1 MDGQNHE
8 LARVR
13 EQSLARESRGRR
25 WVGELRGTRRRDG
38 SLWIFR
44 LPRR

>member
-1 MDGQNHE
+1 MYGQNQE
-8 LARVR
+8 LARAR
-13 EQSLARESRGRR
+13 EQGLARESRTRQ

>member
-1 MDGQNHE
+1 MHTTTFD
-8 LARVR
+8 LARAHQLELIR
-13 EQSLARESRGRR
+13 TLRRRR
-25 WVGELRGTRRRDG
+25 WVGDLRAGRRRDG